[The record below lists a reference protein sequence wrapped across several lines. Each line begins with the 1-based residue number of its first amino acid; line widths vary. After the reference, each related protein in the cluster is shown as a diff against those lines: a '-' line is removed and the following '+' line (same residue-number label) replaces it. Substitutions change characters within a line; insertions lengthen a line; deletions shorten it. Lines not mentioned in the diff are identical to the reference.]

1 MKTQNTNQTKL
12 YPQALIDLLTA
23 EKNTF
28 MQIKPLKPFINEGV
42 ISIEETRNL
51 LTYLQELK
59 QKYSKE
65 EPTLDWAEKCINLS
79 KQINSN
85 REYYQ
90 SFLDDYIKRQPDT
103 DKLKQVQIYL
113 ESILEHWIEVPT
125 NPFPCNTDKNLIL
138 QHEDIVLEFKQ
149 LFYKEL
155 ESCFI

>member
-28 MQIKPLKPFINEGV
+28 IQIEPLKPFINEGV

-51 LTYLQELK
+51 LTYLQVLK

-65 EPTLDWAEKCINLS
+65 EPTLEWAEKCINLS

-90 SFLDDYIKRQPDT
+90 SFLDDYIKKQPDT
-103 DKLKQVQIYL
+103 DKFQKVQIYL
-113 ESILEHWIEVPT
+113 ESILDHWHEVPA
-125 NPFPCNTDKNLIL
+125 NPNKPNQDLII
-138 QHEDIVLEFKQ
+138 QEEDIVLEFKE

-155 ESCFI
+155 ESLVSM